1 MAETTRVYL
10 DHAASTPVHPDV
22 LEAMLPY
29 FSEAYGNP
37 SSVHYWGQQ
46 AEAAVERSRGAMA
59 DVLGCAPQEIIF
71 TACGSES
78 DNLALRGA
86 ALARRMK
93 HGHNHLVVSA
103 VEHHAV
109 LKTAES
115 LAQIEGFK
123 VDLVEPDNFGEIHA
137 EALARVLRP
146 DTAVVSIMYANNE
159 VGTVNQ
165 ISDMAQL
172 CRDAGVPFHTDAV
185 QAGGH
190 LPLDVEALGVDLLS
204 LGAHKFYGPKGV
216 GALYV
221 RADTELVSTLTG
233 GSQEFGL
240 RAGTHNVPLI
250 VGMAKALSLVQ
261 EEGQARANHTLPL
274 RDRLIR
280 DIPDTI
286 PQARVTGHP
295 TNRLPNHAS
304 FVFEG
309 VDGNQLL
316 AALDLAG
323 FACSSG
329 SACKT
334 GDPEPSQVLLAMG
347 LTADWALGS
356 LRVTL
361 GRDTESHSID
371 RFLSVLPD
379 MVQRLRA
386 QAVVHW

>member
-1 MAETTRVYL
+1 MSEPDRVYL
-10 DHAASTPVHPDV
+10 DHAASTPVHPKV

-37 SSVHYWGQQ
+37 SSVHRWGQQ
-46 AEAAVERSRGAMA
+46 AEGAVERSRGTMA
-59 DVLGCAPQEIIF
+59 EVLGCAPGEVIF
-71 TACGSES
+71 TGCGSES

-86 ALARRMK
+86 ALARREK
-93 HGHNHLVVSA
+93 YGHRHLVISA

-115 LAQIEGFK
+115 LAHLEGFE
-123 VDLVEPDNFGEIHA
+123 VDLVQPDRYGEIHA
-137 EALARVLRP
+137 NDLAGALRP
-146 DTAVVSIMYANNE
+146 ETAVVSIMYANNE
-159 VGTVNQ
+159 VGTVNR
-165 ISDMAQL
+165 ISDLAEL
-172 CRDAGVPFHTDAV
+172 CHERGVPIHTDAV

-190 LPLDVEALGVDLLS
+190 LSLDVETLGVDMLS

-221 RADTELVSTLTG
+221 RAGTELVPTLTG

-250 VGMAKALSLVQ
+250 VGMAEALNLVQ
-261 EEGQARANHTLPL
+261 QEGKERTAHTLQL
-274 RDRLIR
+274 RDRLIH
-280 DIPDTI
+280 DVTGAI
-286 PQARVTGHP
+286 PQSQLTGHP
-295 TNRLPNHAS
+295 THRLPNHAS

-309 VDGNQLL
+309 IDGNQLL

-347 LTADWALGS
+347 LSREWALGS

-361 GRDTESHSID
+361 GCDTQARDVD
-371 RFLSVLPD
+371 RFLAVLPELI
-379 MVQRLRA
+379 QRLRA
-386 QAVVHW
+386 PAAGHP